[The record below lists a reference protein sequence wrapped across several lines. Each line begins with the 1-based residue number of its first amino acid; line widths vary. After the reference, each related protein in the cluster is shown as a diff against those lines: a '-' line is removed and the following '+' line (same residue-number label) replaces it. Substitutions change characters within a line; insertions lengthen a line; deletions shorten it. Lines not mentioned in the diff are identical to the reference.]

1 MTNTPHFAQQTDK
14 ISKGQ
19 LSTQRFIDFI
29 TKLGWEVEQAS
40 LKEDMNL
47 HIDYYLL
54 KGDRRVGVDVKSR
67 SRYGYISELN
77 NVFGQKGSVFGQ
89 QEYLCYLSDSTI
101 YFVKPTKIIEYIN
114 NNFDLNSEVFESHEI
129 NQNAPE
135 WKLGKIFGR
144 RYGYGVTQGYNDKDK
159 WVIIPDIVMEKICHC
174 KFELKK

>member
-19 LSTQRFIDFI
+19 ITTQKFVIFM
-29 TKLGWEVEQAS
+29 KSKGWTVEQAT
-40 LKEDMNL
+40 LKEDMSQ
-47 HIDYYLL
+47 HIDYFIS
-54 KGDRRVGVDVKSR
+54 KGERRVGVDVKSR
-67 SRYGYISELN
+67 SKYGWISELN
-77 NVFGQKGSVFGQ
+77 NVFGQKGSLFGQ

-129 NQNAPE
+129 SKNLPE
-135 WKLGKIFGR
+135 WKYGKIFGR
-144 RYGYGVTQGYNDKDK
+144 RHGFGVTQGYNDKDK